1 MSVSV
6 DVSTG
11 SLLRLGAS
19 GRGTKQADL
28 RAYNER
34 LLLSLIRRHGSLTKA
49 ETSRLTG
56 LSAQAISVIIRRLEE
71 DGLVQR
77 GKVLRG
83 KIGQPSTPMAL
94 AADGAFSLGV
104 KIGRRSVELVLI
116 DFVGQVRR
124 SMREAYAWPMP
135 DAIIDFT
142 RRGVAAIMADL
153 SEGERARIAGL
164 GIASPFELWQWEE
177 SIGAPMGAME
187 PWRSIDLVQA
197 IDNDMPFPVYLQNDA
212 TAACAAEFVFGRG
225 HEFPN
230 YLYLFIGFFIGG
242 GVVLNGGVFSG
253 PSGNAGAIGSFSV
266 TGRDGQPLQ
275 LIDVA
280 SAANLEA
287 RIKAAGLD
295 PSPMWN
301 EPNGWAQF
309 DDFIEGWIDDI
320 APHLATA
327 IVGSCS
333 IIDFS
338 AIIIDGGFPDDVRSK
353 IVNATQSALQRLNL
367 RGLEAPQLIEGTV
380 GNQARAIGGACL
392 PFFDKFMLVSTP
404 MLNDAA

>member
-1 MSVSV
+1 M
-6 DVSTG
+6 
-11 SLLRLGAS
+11 
-19 GRGTKQADL
+19 
-28 RAYNER
+28 
-34 LLLSLIRRHGSLTKA
+34 
-49 ETSRLTG
+49 
-56 LSAQAISVIIRRLEE
+56 
-71 DGLVQR
+71 QR

-367 RGLEAPQLIEGTV
+367 RGLVAPQLIEGTV

>member
-1 MSVSV
+1 
-6 DVSTG
+6 
-11 SLLRLGAS
+11 
-19 GRGTKQADL
+19 
-28 RAYNER
+28 
-34 LLLSLIRRHGSLTKA
+34 
-49 ETSRLTG
+49 
-56 LSAQAISVIIRRLEE
+56 
-71 DGLVQR
+71 
-77 GKVLRG
+77 
-83 KIGQPSTPMAL
+83 
-94 AADGAFSLGV
+94 
-104 KIGRRSVELVLI
+104 
-116 DFVGQVRR
+116 
-124 SMREAYAWPMP
+124 
-135 DAIIDFT
+135 
-142 RRGVAAIMADL
+142 MADL

-253 PSGNAGAIGSFSV
+253 PSGNAGAIGSFPV

-309 DDFIEGWIDDI
+309 DDFIEGWIEDI

-367 RGLEAPQLIEGTV
+367 RGLVAPQLIEGTV